1 MFSLD
6 SHTMDMHVPQK
17 EGYYIHP
24 CSSRILLMP
33 VCCRLEQAT
42 SNFHLVPTPS
52 TSFHGRFLIRVTG
65 LQIYIY
71 ILSLLYNHENPSC
84 QLFTLLPFSLTK
96 SSMLSASLFTLYS
109 FHGIFFYEHHS
120 LWTLNSSN
128 RAGLQSLL
136 FCFCLYS
143 IELDQ
148 ILVHKRWWWESPKTR
163 LIDLMRFG

>member
-1 MFSLD
+1 MC
-6 SHTMDMHVPQK
+6 HRKRGIIYMHVLAESCWCLFVADWNRQPAIFTWFQL
-17 EGYYIHP
+17 HQ
-24 CSSRILLMP
+24 P
-33 VCCRLEQAT
+33 VSMVGFWYEWLDFK
-42 SNFHLVPTPS
+42 N
-52 TSFHGRFLIRVTG
+52 
-65 LQIYIY
+65 IYIY

-109 FHGIFFYEHHS
+109 FHGIFFHEHHS